1 MHCFLNE
8 APYFAQFY
16 VDCYLRFTSDN
27 YDSKDIHNK
36 FSNLTNASINKE
48 NIKVKKDQEEDI
60 DIEDKNINNRLLF
73 ET

>member
-1 MHCFLNE
+1 M
-8 APYFAQFY
+8 
-16 VDCYLRFTSDN
+16 RFTSDN